1 MQLDEALERFHEYIA
16 IDRNLSANTV
26 AAYMN
31 DLAGLIER
39 LASENINNIAE
50 VKPSHLISWL
60 KWQDD
65 AGLSARSRARSLSA
79 CRQFF
84 KFLRRSEWIKQ
95 NPTATIE
102 SPLFPKTLPDVL
114 RPTEVDEILAVIPS
128 NAKKPRFDRDRAM
141 IELMFSCGLRVSEL
155 VGLRLDDLH
164 LGEGFILVRGKG
176 DKERLVPVG
185 AKAIETLNYY
195 LAGPRQNLLKNP
207 ANKSQVLFVHP
218 SGKPITRMGFWKLLE
233 RYARGA
239 GLLENVHPHLL
250 RHSFATALLAGGA
263 DLRSVQTMLGHASIT
278 TTEIYTHVANEKLR
292 QVVNESHPL
301 GQKKRRGHKTTR

>member
-1 MQLDEALERFHEYIA
+1 MQIDEALESFHEYIA

-31 DLAGLIER
+31 DLNGLMRHLE
-39 LASENINNIAE
+39 SEKINEITEIKPEHIIA
-50 VKPSHLISWL
+50 WL
-60 KWQDD
+60 KLLDSN
-65 AGLSARSRARSLSA
+65 GIGARSRARALSA

-84 KFLRRSEWIKQ
+84 KFLRLSKWLDES
-95 NPTATIE
+95 PVTTIE
-102 SPLFPKTLPDVL
+102 SPFFPKTLPDVL
-114 RPTEVDEILAVIPS
+114 RPIQIDEILAAIPAD
-128 NAKKPRFDRDRAM
+128 AKRPRFERDRAM

-155 VGLRLDDLH
+155 INLHIGDLH
-164 LGEGFILVRGKG
+164 LNEGFILVRGKG

-185 AKAIETLNYY
+185 QKAIETLTNYMNV
-195 LAGPRQNLLKNP
+195 ARRSILKNP
-207 ANKSQVLFVHP
+207 ANKTQVLFVHP
-218 SGKPITRMGFWKLLE
+218 SGKALTRMGFWKLLE

-278 TTEIYTHVANEKLR
+278 TTEIYTHVSSEELR
-292 QVVNESHPL
+292 GVVNKSHPL
-301 GQKKRRGHKTTR
+301 SQKRKKH